1 MNFEEL
7 ITEKHCG
14 IVSVILKVVEKN
26 ILCQGSIKKKLK
38 NVKRFI
44 IKAN

>member
-1 MNFEEL
+1 MNFDDSV
-7 ITEKHCG
+7 TEK
-14 IVSVILKVVEKN
+14 IVESVGVILKVVEKN

-44 IKAN
+44 IKED